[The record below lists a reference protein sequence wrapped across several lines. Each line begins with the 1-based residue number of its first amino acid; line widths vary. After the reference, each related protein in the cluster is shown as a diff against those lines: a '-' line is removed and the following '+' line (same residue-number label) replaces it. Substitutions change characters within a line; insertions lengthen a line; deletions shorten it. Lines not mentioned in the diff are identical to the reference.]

1 MSKAF
6 VMLEADRV
14 EIGAV
19 VVTGTTVQQET
30 RLYQNK
36 QCVCVLLV
44 TYPPGTPEWE
54 KVMATMTEV
63 FAGDPGVPVIRSHS
77 VASDAVGGP
86 L

>member
-6 VMLEADRV
+6 VMLEADRLEV
-14 EIGAV
+14 GAV

-30 RLYQNK
+30 RLYQGG

-54 KVMATMTEV
+54 KVMAAMTEV
-63 FAGDPGVPVIRSHS
+63 CTADPSAPVICSHS
-77 VASDAVGGP
+77 VASDAVGRA